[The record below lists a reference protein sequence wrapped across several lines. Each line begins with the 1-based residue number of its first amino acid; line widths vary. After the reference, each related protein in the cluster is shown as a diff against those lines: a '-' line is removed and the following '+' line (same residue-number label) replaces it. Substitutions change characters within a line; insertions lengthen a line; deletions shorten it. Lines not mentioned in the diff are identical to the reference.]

1 MMAVRDLLFEIG
13 TEEIPASFLS
23 FGLEEIKRL
32 AKEEFE
38 GAGLRYGGMES
49 YGTPRRLTLYV
60 KSLSERQEDLEEEVR
75 GPLWS
80 QAFDPNGYPTKVAVG
95 FAKSRGVDVESL
107 QMREF
112 KGAAYAFAVVRRE
125 GRNTSEL
132 LPDMLQ
138 RVLKRLIFPKNMYWS
153 DPAVRFARP
162 IRWLVALWGS
172 DVIPLVVGNVKSDRI
187 SRGHRF
193 LGKRS
198 IEIPS
203 AGDYLNLLYSEFVIA
218 HPEKR
223 LEKML
228 SAVAALE
235 KEMGARV
242 ELDKDLVEENVNLVE
257 YPVPFY
263 GTFDRSYLDIPEE
276 VLTTTMK
283 KHQRYFPVRDRDGK
297 LANFF
302 VGVSNNQATVM
313 QNVREGNERV
323 LRARLSDAAF
333 FWEEDRKK
341 DLASRVEGLKNVVYQ
356 EKLGSLYQK
365 VASVRELALW
375 LTDHLGLGDKRNLVD
390 RAAYLSKADL
400 VTSMVYEFPEL
411 QGVMGREYAR
421 CSGENPEVALALY
434 EQYLPRFA
442 GDQLPK
448 GMVGAVIGLAERAYT
463 IVAIHHVGVEPTAS
477 QDPHGLRRAS
487 RCINEIIWGLG
498 LDVSIDLLFRKAGE
512 ILSSDGSVVDRALDF
527 FRQRLL
533 IQLKERDFSHGLVSL
548 AVDCIGRR
556 PLQTLKLIEVLEGLK
571 GEEWFSNLVT
581 AAIRVRNI
589 LVKAKDEV
597 VGEDLSGSSG
607 VELELVEELRM
618 VRPQVEGALDSFDW
632 QEMARLLHRLEG
644 PVSRFFDGV
653 MVMDQDLSVRARRLG
668 ILKEAQGLFDLIG
681 DFTKLKGEV
690 RS

>member
-1 MMAVRDLLFEIG
+1 MMSVRDLLFEIG

-32 AKEEFE
+32 AREELE
-38 GAGLRYGGMES
+38 GAGLKYGGIES

-60 KSLSERQEDLEEEVR
+60 RSLNERQDDVEEEVR

-80 QAFDPNGYPTKVAVG
+80 QAFDSNGYPTKVALG
-95 FAKSRGVDVESL
+95 FAKSRGVGVESL
-107 QMREF
+107 QMREVR
-112 KGAAYAFAVVRRE
+112 GAAYAFAVVRRE
-125 GRNTSEL
+125 GRKTFDL
-132 LPDMLQ
+132 LPEMLQ
-138 RVLKRLIFPKNMYWS
+138 RLLKRLIFPKNMYWS
-153 DPAVRFARP
+153 DPSVRFARP

-172 DVIPLVVGNVKSDRI
+172 DVIPVSVGNVRSDRV

-203 AGDYLNLLYSEFVIA
+203 AGDYLKLLYSEFVIA

-223 LEKML
+223 REKML

-263 GTFDRSYLDIPEE
+263 GTFDQSYLDIPEE

-297 LANFF
+297 LVNFF
-302 VGVSNNQATVM
+302 VGISNNQATVM
-313 QNVREGNERV
+313 QNVRDGNERV

-341 DLASRVEGLKNVVYQ
+341 GLASRVEDLKAVVYQ

-365 VASVRELALW
+365 VESIRELALW

-390 RAAYLSKADL
+390 RAAFLSKADL

-421 CSGENPEVALALY
+421 CGGEHPEVALALY

-448 GMVGAVIGLAERAYT
+448 GVVGAIIGLAERAYT
-463 IVAIHHVGVEPTAS
+463 IVAIHHVGLEPTAS

-487 RCINEIIWGLG
+487 RCINEIIWGLN
-498 LDVSIDLLFRKAGE
+498 LDVSMDLLFRKAAE
-512 ILSSDGSVVDRALDF
+512 ILGSDEKVLDRAFDF
-527 FRQRLL
+527 FRQRLVV
-533 IQLKERDFSHGLVSL
+533 QLKERDFSHGLVGL

-556 PLQTLKLIEVLEGLK
+556 PLQALKLIEVLDGLK
-571 GEEWFSNLVT
+571 EEDWFSNLVT

-597 VGEDLSGSSG
+597 IGEDLSGAEG
-607 VELELVEELRM
+607 VELELLEELKM
-618 VRPQVEGALDSFDW
+618 VRPLVEGALSSFDW
-632 QEMARLLHRLEG
+632 HEMARLLHRLEG
-644 PVSRFFDGV
+644 PISRFFDGV

-668 ILKEAQGLFDLIG
+668 ILREAQGLFDLIG

-690 RS
+690 R